1 MNLFMLAM
9 FVVWIYVVWTC
20 KRADLKFQRFLI
32 GSVGMFV
39 FLIYWLEPIIGKRL
53 EEVVALISG
62 MVGEMTG
69 TYESYYK
76 YAMLFIR
83 HEMESVSIYVSFEC
97 SGIIETFA
105 YISLLF
111 FFEVYDLYERTVLMA
126 LGVLAIFLA
135 NIIRISTICILIY
148 FYGNKVYYIGHS
160 VIGRFIFYILS
171 IML

>member
-83 HEMESVSIYVSFEC
+83 HEMESV
-97 SGIIETFA
+97 
-105 YISLLF
+105 
-111 FFEVYDLYERTVLMA
+111 
-126 LGVLAIFLA
+126 
-135 NIIRISTICILIY
+135 
-148 FYGNKVYYIGHS
+148 
-160 VIGRFIFYILS
+160 
-171 IML
+171 